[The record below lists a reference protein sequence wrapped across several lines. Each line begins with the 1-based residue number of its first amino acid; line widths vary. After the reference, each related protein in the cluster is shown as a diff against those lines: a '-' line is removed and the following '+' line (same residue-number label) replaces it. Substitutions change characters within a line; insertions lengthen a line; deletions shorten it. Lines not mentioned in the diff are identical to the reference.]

1 MPDKTKQFILWFN
14 EVRNDDVGLVGG
26 KNASL
31 GEMYSLLTLKGI
43 RIPNGFAVTAYAYHY
58 LIERA
63 NLKDKIK
70 QILKDL
76 NTHNIKNLRE
86 RGAKVRKLILQAQF
100 PDDLQSAIIQSYRKL
115 SKEYGK
121 NVDVAV
127 RSSATAEDLP
137 DASFAG
143 QQETYLNITGE
154 KQLLK
159 ACKKCFAS
167 LFTNRAISYRVD
179 KKFDHFS
186 IGLSIGVQKMVRS
199 DKASSGIMFTLD
211 TESGF
216 KDVVFINASYGLG
229 ENIVQGAVNPDQ
241 YYVFKPTLSKGYNA
255 IISKKVGEK
264 AIQMIYTTNKNKPTK
279 NIAVSEQ
286 SRKQFALS
294 DDEIITLAKW
304 GMIVEDHYSQKAGKW
319 KPMDLEWAKDGITK
333 QLFIVQARP
342 ETIHSQKDKTK
353 LRKYILKET
362 GKVLVRGNSV
372 GEKIGIGKANI
383 IRDVHDISKFKQN
396 EVLITDMTDPD
407 WEPIM
412 KIASAIVT
420 NRGGRAC
427 HAAII
432 SRELGIPCVVGTN
445 NATAK
450 VKTGQD
456 VTVDSSSGE
465 IGVIY
470 AGKLKYEIE
479 EIDLKEIPQTKTK
492 IMMNV
497 GDPDQAFE
505 DSFIPNAGIGLARE
519 EFIINSY
526 IKIHPKA
533 LLEFDKVKDKKT
545 RQEIEKLTFGYKDKS
560 QFFVDRLASGVAM
573 IAAAFYPKDV
583 IVRMSDFKTNEY
595 ANLIGGTYFEPKEDN
610 PMLGW
615 RGAARYYDEKFK
627 DAFALECKAMKKARD
642 EFGLTNIKLLIPMC
656 RTIEEGKKVLALMK
670 QNGLEQGKNN
680 LEVYVMC
687 EIPVNILLADKFLDL
702 FDGFSIGSNDLTQM
716 TLGVDRDSQLV
727 SHVFEERNE
736 AVKKLVSQAIEICK
750 RRNKH
755 IGICGQAPSDKP
767 DFAEFLVEQGI
778 EAISLNPDTVIKTT
792 LVIAKKEKEMENKQ
806 QNMQQNLSKTIY
818 KNVIIDPHN
827 ELIYDK
833 AHLLEKK

>member
-14 EVRNDDVGLVGG
+14 EVINDDVGLVGG

-100 PDDLQSAIIQSYRKL
+100 PDDLQYAIAEAYKKL

-154 KQLLK
+154 KQLLE

-186 IGLSIGVQKMVRS
+186 IGLSIGIQKMVRS

-241 YYVFKPTLSKGYNA
+241 YYVFKPTLKQGYKA

-264 AIQMIYTTNKNKPTK
+264 AIQMIYTNNKNKPTK

-286 SRKQFALS
+286 LRKQFALT
-294 DDEIITLAKW
+294 DDEILTLAKW

-342 ETIHSQKDKTK
+342 ETINSQKDKTK

-396 EVLITDMTDPD
+396 EVLITDKTDPD

-445 NATAK
+445 NA
-450 VKTGQD
+450 
-456 VTVDSSSGE
+456 
-465 IGVIY
+465 
-470 AGKLKYEIE
+470 
-479 EIDLKEIPQTKTK
+479 
-492 IMMNV
+492 
-497 GDPDQAFE
+497 
-505 DSFIPNAGIGLARE
+505 
-519 EFIINSY
+519 
-526 IKIHPKA
+526 
-533 LLEFDKVKDKKT
+533 
-545 RQEIEKLTFGYKDKS
+545 
-560 QFFVDRLASGVAM
+560 
-573 IAAAFYPKDV
+573 
-583 IVRMSDFKTNEY
+583 
-595 ANLIGGTYFEPKEDN
+595 
-610 PMLGW
+610 
-615 RGAARYYDEKFK
+615 
-627 DAFALECKAMKKARD
+627 
-642 EFGLTNIKLLIPMC
+642 
-656 RTIEEGKKVLALMK
+656 
-670 QNGLEQGKNN
+670 
-680 LEVYVMC
+680 
-687 EIPVNILLADKFLDL
+687 
-702 FDGFSIGSNDLTQM
+702 
-716 TLGVDRDSQLV
+716 
-727 SHVFEERNE
+727 
-736 AVKKLVSQAIEICK
+736 
-750 RRNKH
+750 
-755 IGICGQAPSDKP
+755 
-767 DFAEFLVEQGI
+767 
-778 EAISLNPDTVIKTT
+778 
-792 LVIAKKEKEMENKQ
+792 
-806 QNMQQNLSKTIY
+806 
-818 KNVIIDPHN
+818 
-827 ELIYDK
+827 
-833 AHLLEKK
+833 